1 MKLRGLHAHSYSLEH
16 SVPRASVR
24 AIAILG
30 VLVDRGGLSEA
41 MERIHALLDP
51 STSTRVGTGQVITLN
66 PEYLM
71 RARRDATLRH
81 IIADAGVRVAD
92 GVGLIVAARLLH
104 GANHGV
110 ARVTG
115 NDLVAAL
122 AAAGVPL
129 FLLGAA
135 PGVAEDAAAVLLR
148 RHPQARIAGVWA
160 GDAGPG
166 DDAETRRRI
175 NASDARV
182 VLVAYGM
189 PRQDYWIARNLP
201 HLDAPVAIGV
211 GGAFDYL
218 AGRVPRAPAW
228 MRARGLEWFY
238 RLIRQPWRWRRILV
252 VWQFAVLVVLIAARQ
267 RVQSFLSTRLI
278 RFTGGR

>member
-51 STSTRVGTGQVITLN
+51 SPSTQVGTGQVITLN

-71 RARRDATLRH
+71 RARQDATLRH
-81 IIADAGVRVAD
+81 IIAAAGVRVAD
-92 GVGLIVAARLLH
+92 GVGLIVAARLLY
-104 GANHGV
+104 GANHSI

-122 AAAGVPL
+122 AAEGVPL

-135 PGVAEDAAAVLLR
+135 PGVAEDAAAVLMR
-148 RHPQARIAGVWA
+148 RHPQAQIVGMWA

-175 NASDARV
+175 NATDARV

-189 PRQDYWIARNLP
+189 PKQDHWIARNLP
-201 HLDAPVAIGV
+201 HLNASVAIGV

-228 MRARGLEWFY
+228 MRVRGLEWFY
-238 RLIRQPWRWRRILV
+238 RLIRQPWRWRRILI
-252 VWQFAVLVVLIAARQ
+252 VWQFAVLVVSIAARQ
-267 RVQSFLSTRLI
+267 WAQSFLSTRFT